1 MNDMTGIETP
11 EIGITITVSR
21 PNGDS
26 VTGTIAEVLSQSD
39 ESEMASE
46 LVAILD
52 TVRPFVQR
60 ALLNTREHRHLQRL
74 ESAIGSLASA
84 RDSAR
89 RSAAFEYGI
98 D

>member
-1 MNDMTGIETP
+1 MTEIEKP
-11 EIGITITVSR
+11 EIDITITVSR
-21 PNGDS
+21 PNSDS

-39 ESEMASE
+39 EGEVVSE

-52 TVRPFVQR
+52 TARPFVQR
-60 ALLNTREHRHLQRL
+60 ALLNTREYSHLQRL

-84 RDSAR
+84 RDSAQ
-89 RSAAFEYGI
+89 RSAAFEYGV